1 MSRVA
6 YSATKD
12 VFISDVRLNRFIPKM
27 REGARMNHIGGSD
40 SEIRSWQSN
49 APSVRNLLEESQ
61 IPDNVIVSFEYKVP
75 NGGRIDCML
84 YGIGIDGK
92 HNVIHIELKQWS
104 NDSVRELY
112 DNGVFK
118 VDAFTGG
125 SFRTVCHPSQQVA
138 NYQTH
143 LLNFVE

>member
-61 IPDNVIVSFEYKVP
+61 IPDNVIVSFEYKV
-75 NGGRIDCML
+75 
-84 YGIGIDGK
+84 
-92 HNVIHIELKQWS
+92 
-104 NDSVRELY
+104 
-112 DNGVFK
+112 
-118 VDAFTGG
+118 
-125 SFRTVCHPSQQVA
+125 RTVA
-138 NYQTH
+138 
-143 LLNFVE
+143 E

>member
-61 IPDNVIVSFEYKVP
+61 IAGNIEGIVSHETQLKTLSIVDNIQDELDKIEKEESKNTNESIFDK
-75 NGGRIDCML
+75 MM
-84 YGIGIDGK
+84 
-92 HNVIHIELKQWS
+92 HINSNQDNENQNQEEKQ
-104 NDSVRELY
+104 DE
-112 DNGVFK
+112 
-118 VDAFTGG
+118 
-125 SFRTVCHPSQQVA
+125 
-138 NYQTH
+138 
-143 LLNFVE
+143 